1 MFAFLPQKIPFSL
14 HQSSALGLCSFS
26 SAKDSISLTPITYF
40 RSMLSFP
47 RKSFLFDTV
56 RTASAKCFAFVGCT
70 AFAVCCTTK
79 KGFLVSKL
87 PPCCIRNP
95 LPPCCIRRPSVL
107 LMHGFRRMLY
117 HEKRFLGKQA
127 SPKPFFVVQRM
138 AQCSSMCSINIP
150 YPFLQSW
157 MRTWVTAPMILPS

>member
-26 SAKDSISLTPITYF
+26 SAKDSIFLTPITYF

-56 RTASAKCFAFVGCT
+56 RTVSAKCFAFVGCT

-127 SPKPFFVVQRM
+127 SPMLHSQSASPMLHSQTFGLAHARLSPYVVPRKKV
-138 AQCSSMCSINIP
+138 
-150 YPFLQSW
+150 SW
-157 MRTWVTAPMILPS
+157 